1 MNKLKLFSK
10 TYIFTMGIISLII
23 LISNVLIYLALP
35 KVYVNNKQKE
45 ADKIIE
51 ALIEQVSK
59 SDNEESFKIAKNFAE
74 KYNIQVLLTIGDEKR
89 VFQGLHKVDI
99 YVNEEE
105 ITENSL
111 IIPNLIGENI
121 IENFNDENREVIGDD
136 GFGQY
141 ININNLSIIKSRD
154 FKKSNDVNGSAKIVM
169 DLESFTETRDVILKI
184 LPYSIFISLLI
195 ALIASYIYAI
205 SAISKLIKI
214 EYGRKITTPIKEIC
228 DVTKKMENLNKEAFC
243 KVETEDEI
251 GILAANVNSLYENL
265 LNTIVSLEEEIKN
278 VSESEKIKVDFLR
291 SASHELKTPLMSM
304 NIMIENMLYDIG
316 KYKNHYIYLEK
327 CKDIVSELSKMVQEI
342 LDTSKLNIINNKNE
356 SVLDL
361 GSLVQKNIEQY
372 KLIAK
377 SKKIN
382 IKMNLKESFNIK
394 VDEKLFT
401 KAISNIIS
409 NAVNYTDEGKE
420 IRIYIKDKKL
430 IIENDCK
437 PISEE
442 HLAHIFEAFYRV
454 DFDRNKSSGGN
465 GLGLYIV
472 QQILKMYNLDYSF
485 KSILTGMSFEVDF
498 N

>member
-111 IIPNLIGENI
+111 IIPNLSGENI
-121 IENFNDENREVIGDD
+121 IESFDDENGEI
-136 GFGQY
+136 FGQY

-195 ALIASYIYAI
+195 ALIASYIYA
-205 SAISKLIKI
+205 
-214 EYGRKITTPIKEIC
+214 RKITTPIKEIC

-304 NIMIENMLYDIG
+304 YIMIENMLYDIG

-401 KAISNIIS
+401 KVISNIIS

>member
-10 TYIFTMGIISLII
+10 TYIFTMGIISVII

-51 ALIEQVSK
+51 DLIEQVNK
-59 SDNEESFKIAKNFAE
+59 SDNKESFKIAKNFAE

-111 IIPNLIGENI
+111 IIPNLSGENI
-121 IENFNDENREVIGDD
+121 IESFDDENGEI
-136 GFGQY
+136 FGQY

-195 ALIASYIYAI
+195 ALIASYIYA
-205 SAISKLIKI
+205 
-214 EYGRKITTPIKEIC
+214 RKITTPIKEIC

-251 GILAANVNSLYENL
+251 GILAANVNSLYDNL

-304 NIMIENMLYDIG
+304 YIMIENMLYDIG

-342 LDTSKLNIINNKNE
+342 LDTSKLNIINKKDE

-361 GSLVQKNIEQY
+361 GSLVQKNIEPY

>member
-195 ALIASYIYAI
+195 ALIASYIYA
-205 SAISKLIKI
+205 
-214 EYGRKITTPIKEIC
+214 RKITTPIKEIC

-361 GSLVQKNIEQY
+361 GSLVQKNIEPY
-372 KLIAK
+372 K
-377 SKKIN
+377 
-382 IKMNLKESFNIK
+382 
-394 VDEKLFT
+394 FT

-442 HLAHIFEAFYRV
+442 HLEHIFEAFYRV

>member
-10 TYIFTMGIISLII
+10 TYIFTMGIISVII

-51 ALIEQVSK
+51 DLIEQVNK
-59 SDNEESFKIAKNFAE
+59 SDNKESFKIAKNFAE

-111 IIPNLIGENI
+111 IIPNLSGENI
-121 IENFNDENREVIGDD
+121 IESFDDENGEI
-136 GFGQY
+136 FGQY

-169 DLESFTETRDVILKI
+169 DLESFTETRDIILKI

-195 ALIASYIYAI
+195 ALIASYIYA
-205 SAISKLIKI
+205 
-214 EYGRKITTPIKEIC
+214 RKITTPIKEIC

-243 KVETEDEI
+243 KVKTEDEI
-251 GILAANVNSLYENL
+251 GMLATNINSLYENL
-265 LNTIVSLEEEIKN
+265 LDTIVSLEEEIKN

-291 SASHELKTPLMSM
+291 SASHELKTPLMSI

-327 CKDIVSELSKMVQEI
+327 CRNIVNELSKMVQEI
-342 LDTSKLNIINNKNE
+342 LDTSKINIINNKNL

-361 GSLVQKNIEQY
+361 RKLIEKNIEPY

-382 IKMNLKESFNIK
+382 IVMNLEESFNIK
-394 VDEKLFT
+394 VNEKLFT

-437 PISEE
+437 PISKEN
-442 HLAHIFEAFYRV
+442 LAHIFEAFYRV

-472 QQILKMYNLDYSF
+472 QQILNIYNLDYSF
-485 KSILTGMSFEVDF
+485 KSILTGMSFEIDF
-498 N
+498 I

>member
-23 LISNVLIYLALP
+23 LISSALIYLALP
-35 KVYVNNKQKE
+35 KVYMNNKQKE
-45 ADKIIE
+45 ADKIIK

-74 KYNIQVLLTIGDEKR
+74 KYNIQVLLTIGDEKK
-89 VFQGLHKVDI
+89 VFQGLDKVDI

-105 ITENSL
+105 VTENYL
-111 IIPNLIGENI
+111 IIPNLSG
-121 IENFNDENREVIGDD
+121 ENREVIGDD

-154 FKKSNDVNGSAKIVM
+154 FKKGNDVNGSAKIVM
-169 DLESFTETRDVILKI
+169 NLESFTETRDVILKI

-195 ALIASYIYAI
+195 ALIASYIYA
-205 SAISKLIKI
+205 
-214 EYGRKITTPIKEIC
+214 RKITTPIKEIC

-251 GILAANVNSLYENL
+251 GILAANINSLYDNL

-342 LDTSKLNIINNKNE
+342 LDTSKLNIINNKDE
-356 SVLDL
+356 SLLDL
-361 GSLVQKNIEQY
+361 GSLVQKNIEPY

-382 IKMNLKESFNIK
+382 IKVNFKESFNIK

-401 KAISNIIS
+401 KVISNIIS

-430 IIENDCK
+430 IMENDCK
-437 PISEE
+437 PIADE
-442 HLAHIFEAFYRV
+442 HLVHIFEAFYRV

-485 KSILTGMSFEVDF
+485 KSILTGMSFEVNF
-498 N
+498 NNEIVIES

>member
-10 TYIFTMGIISLII
+10 TYIFTMGIISVII

-51 ALIEQVSK
+51 DLIEQVNK
-59 SDNEESFKIAKNFAE
+59 SDNKESFKIAKNFAE

-111 IIPNLIGENI
+111 IIPNLSGENI
-121 IENFNDENREVIGDD
+121 IESFDDENGEI
-136 GFGQY
+136 FGQY

-195 ALIASYIYAI
+195 ALIASYIYA
-205 SAISKLIKI
+205 
-214 EYGRKITTPIKEIC
+214 RKITTPIKEIC

-304 NIMIENMLYDIG
+304 YIMIENMLYDIG

-361 GSLVQKNIEQY
+361 GSLVQKNIEPY

>member
-10 TYIFTMGIISLII
+10 TYIFTMGIISVII

-51 ALIEQVSK
+51 DLIEQVNK
-59 SDNEESFKIAKNFAE
+59 SDNKESFKIAKNFAE

-111 IIPNLIGENI
+111 IIPNLSGENI
-121 IENFNDENREVIGDD
+121 IESFDDENGEI
-136 GFGQY
+136 FGQY

-169 DLESFTETRDVILKI
+169 DLESFTETRDIILKI

-195 ALIASYIYAI
+195 ALIASYIYA
-205 SAISKLIKI
+205 
-214 EYGRKITTPIKEIC
+214 RKITTPIKEIC

-342 LDTSKLNIINNKNE
+342 LDTSKLNIINKKDE

-361 GSLVQKNIEQY
+361 GSLVQKNIEPY

-430 IIENDCK
+430 IMENDCK
-437 PISEE
+437 PIADE

-485 KSILTGMSFEVDF
+485 KSILTGMSFEVNF
-498 N
+498 NNEIVRESQGY

>member
-10 TYIFTMGIISLII
+10 TYIFTMGIISVII

-35 KVYVNNKQKE
+35 KVSVNNKQKE

-51 ALIEQVSK
+51 DLIEQVNK
-59 SDNEESFKIAKNFAE
+59 SDNKESFKIAKNFAE

-111 IIPNLIGENI
+111 IIPNLSGENI
-121 IENFNDENREVIGDD
+121 IESFDDENGEI
-136 GFGQY
+136 FGQY

-195 ALIASYIYAI
+195 ALIASYIYA
-205 SAISKLIKI
+205 
-214 EYGRKITTPIKEIC
+214 RKITTPIKEIC

-265 LNTIVSLEEEIKN
+265 LDTIVSLEEEIKN

-291 SASHELKTPLMSM
+291 SASHELKTPLMSI

-437 PISEE
+437 PISDE

-472 QQILKMYNLDYSF
+472 EQILRMYNLSFSF
-485 KSILTGMSFEVDF
+485 KSISTGMRFEIDF

>member
-10 TYIFTMGIISLII
+10 TYIFNMGIISVII

-51 ALIEQVSK
+51 DLIEQVNK
-59 SDNEESFKIAKNFAE
+59 SDNKESFKIAKNFAE

-111 IIPNLIGENI
+111 IIPNLSGENI
-121 IENFNDENREVIGDD
+121 IESFDDENGEI
-136 GFGQY
+136 FGQY

-195 ALIASYIYAI
+195 ALIASYIYA
-205 SAISKLIKI
+205 
-214 EYGRKITTPIKEIC
+214 RKITTPIKEIC

-361 GSLVQKNIEQY
+361 GSLVQKNIEPY

>member
-51 ALIEQVSK
+51 DLIEQVNK
-59 SDNEESFKIAKNFAE
+59 SDNKESFKIAKNFAE

-111 IIPNLIGENI
+111 IIPNLSGENI
-121 IENFNDENREVIGDD
+121 IESFDDENGEI
-136 GFGQY
+136 FGQY

-195 ALIASYIYAI
+195 ALIASYIYA
-205 SAISKLIKI
+205 
-214 EYGRKITTPIKEIC
+214 RKITTPIKEIC
-228 DVTKKMENLNKEAFC
+228 DVTKEMENLNKRAFC

-251 GILAANVNSLYENL
+251 GILAYNINNLYENL

-316 KYKNHYIYLEK
+316 KYKNHYVYLEK
-327 CKDIVSELSKMVQEI
+327 CKDIVNELSKMVQEI
-342 LDTSKLNIINNKNE
+342 LDTSRLNSIENKNE

-361 GSLVQKNIEQY
+361 GSLVQKNIEPY

>member
-10 TYIFTMGIISLII
+10 TYIFTMGIISVII

-51 ALIEQVSK
+51 DLIEQVNK
-59 SDNEESFKIAKNFAE
+59 SDNKESFKIAKNFAE

-111 IIPNLIGENI
+111 IIPNLSGENI
-121 IENFNDENREVIGDD
+121 IESFDDENGEI
-136 GFGQY
+136 FGQY

-169 DLESFTETRDVILKI
+169 DLESFTETRDIILKI

-195 ALIASYIYAI
+195 ALIASYIYA
-205 SAISKLIKI
+205 
-214 EYGRKITTPIKEIC
+214 RKITTPIKEIC

-304 NIMIENMLYDIG
+304 YIMIENMLYDIG

-361 GSLVQKNIEQY
+361 GSLVQKNIEPY

-442 HLAHIFEAFYRV
+442 HLEHIFEAFYRV

>member
-10 TYIFTMGIISLII
+10 TYIFTMGIISVII

-111 IIPNLIGENI
+111 IIPNLSGENI
-121 IENFNDENREVIGDD
+121 IESFDD
-136 GFGQY
+136 
-141 ININNLSIIKSRD
+141 INNLSIIKSRD

-169 DLESFTETRDVILKI
+169 DLESFTETRDIILKI

-195 ALIASYIYAI
+195 ALIASYIYA
-205 SAISKLIKI
+205 
-214 EYGRKITTPIKEIC
+214 RKITTPIKEIC

-304 NIMIENMLYDIG
+304 YIMIENMLYDIG

>member
-51 ALIEQVSK
+51 DLIEQVNK
-59 SDNEESFKIAKNFAE
+59 SDNKESFKIAKNFAE

-111 IIPNLIGENI
+111 IIPNLSGENI
-121 IENFNDENREVIGDD
+121 IERFDDENGEI
-136 GFGQY
+136 FGQY

-195 ALIASYIYAI
+195 ALIASYIYA
-205 SAISKLIKI
+205 
-214 EYGRKITTPIKEIC
+214 RKITTPIKEIC

-304 NIMIENMLYDIG
+304 YIMIENMLYDIG

-361 GSLVQKNIEQY
+361 GSLVQKNIEPY

>member
-51 ALIEQVSK
+51 DLIEQVNK
-59 SDNEESFKIAKNFAE
+59 SDNKESFKIAKNFAE

-111 IIPNLIGENI
+111 IIPNLSGENI
-121 IENFNDENREVIGDD
+121 IESFDDENGEI
-136 GFGQY
+136 FGQY

-169 DLESFTETRDVILKI
+169 DLESFTETRDIILKI

-195 ALIASYIYAI
+195 ALIASYIYA
-205 SAISKLIKI
+205 
-214 EYGRKITTPIKEIC
+214 RKITTPIKEIC

-304 NIMIENMLYDIG
+304 YIMIENMLYDIG

-361 GSLVQKNIEQY
+361 GSLVQKNIEPY

>member
-23 LISNVLIYLALP
+23 LISSALIYLALP
-35 KVYVNNKQKE
+35 KVYMNNKQKE
-45 ADKIIE
+45 ADKIIK

-111 IIPNLIGENI
+111 IIPNLSGENI
-121 IENFNDENREVIGDD
+121 IESFDDENGEI
-136 GFGQY
+136 FGQY

-195 ALIASYIYAI
+195 ALIASYIYA
-205 SAISKLIKI
+205 
-214 EYGRKITTPIKEIC
+214 RKITTPIKEIC

-251 GILAANVNSLYENL
+251 GILAANINSLYDNL

-342 LDTSKLNIINNKNE
+342 LDTSKLNIINNKDE
-356 SVLDL
+356 SLLDL
-361 GSLVQKNIEQY
+361 GSLVQKNIEPY

-382 IKMNLKESFNIK
+382 IKKNLKESFNIK

-430 IIENDCK
+430 IMENDCK
-437 PISEE
+437 PIADE
-442 HLAHIFEAFYRV
+442 HLVHIFEAFYRV

-485 KSILTGMSFEVDF
+485 KSILTGMSFEVNF
-498 N
+498 NNEIVIES

>member
-51 ALIEQVSK
+51 DLIEQVNK
-59 SDNEESFKIAKNFAE
+59 SDNKESFKIAKNFAE

-111 IIPNLIGENI
+111 IIPNLSGENI
-121 IENFNDENREVIGDD
+121 IESFDDENGEI
-136 GFGQY
+136 FGQY

-154 FKKSNDVNGSAKIVM
+154 FKKGNDVNGSAKIVM

-195 ALIASYIYAI
+195 ALIASYIYA
-205 SAISKLIKI
+205 
-214 EYGRKITTPIKEIC
+214 RKITTPIKEIC

-304 NIMIENMLYDIG
+304 YIMIENMLYDIG

-361 GSLVQKNIEQY
+361 GSLVQKNIEPY

-430 IIENDCK
+430 IMENDCK
-437 PISEE
+437 PIADE

>member
-195 ALIASYIYAI
+195 ALIASYIYA
-205 SAISKLIKI
+205 
-214 EYGRKITTPIKEIC
+214 RKITTPIKEIC

-304 NIMIENMLYDIG
+304 YIMIENMLYDIG

-356 SVLDL
+356 SV
-361 GSLVQKNIEQY
+361 
-372 KLIAK
+372 
-377 SKKIN
+377 
-382 IKMNLKESFNIK
+382 
-394 VDEKLFT
+394 
-401 KAISNIIS
+401 
-409 NAVNYTDEGKE
+409 
-420 IRIYIKDKKL
+420 
-430 IIENDCK
+430 
-437 PISEE
+437 
-442 HLAHIFEAFYRV
+442 
-454 DFDRNKSSGGN
+454 
-465 GLGLYIV
+465 
-472 QQILKMYNLDYSF
+472 
-485 KSILTGMSFEVDF
+485 
-498 N
+498 

>member
-111 IIPNLIGENI
+111 IIPNLSGENI
-121 IENFNDENREVIGDD
+121 IESFDDENGEI
-136 GFGQY
+136 FGQY

-195 ALIASYIYAI
+195 ALIASYIYA
-205 SAISKLIKI
+205 
-214 EYGRKITTPIKEIC
+214 RKITTPIKEIC

-251 GILAANVNSLYENL
+251 GILAANVNSLYDNL

-342 LDTSKLNIINNKNE
+342 LDTSKLNIINKKDE

-361 GSLVQKNIEQY
+361 GSLVQKNIEPY

-377 SKKIN
+377 SMKIN

-409 NAVNYTDEGKE
+409 NAVSYTDEGKE

>member
-10 TYIFTMGIISLII
+10 TYIFTMGIISVII

-111 IIPNLIGENI
+111 IIPNLSGENI
-121 IENFNDENREVIGDD
+121 IESFDDENGEI
-136 GFGQY
+136 FGQY

-154 FKKSNDVNGSAKIVM
+154 FKKGNDVNGSAKIVM
-169 DLESFTETRDVILKI
+169 DLESFTETRDIILKI

-195 ALIASYIYAI
+195 ALIASYIYA
-205 SAISKLIKI
+205 
-214 EYGRKITTPIKEIC
+214 RKITTPIKEIC

-251 GILAANVNSLYENL
+251 GILAANVNSLYDNL
-265 LNTIVSLEEEIKN
+265 LNTIVSLEEKIKN

-304 NIMIENMLYDIG
+304 YIMIENMLYDIG

-361 GSLVQKNIEQY
+361 GSLVQKNIEPY

-401 KAISNIIS
+401 KVISNIIS

-485 KSILTGMSFEVDF
+485 KSILTGMSFEVNF
-498 N
+498 NNEIVRESQGY

>member
-51 ALIEQVSK
+51 DLIEQVNK
-59 SDNEESFKIAKNFAE
+59 SDNKESFKIAKNFAE

-111 IIPNLIGENI
+111 IIPNLSGENI
-121 IENFNDENREVIGDD
+121 IESFDDENGEI
-136 GFGQY
+136 FGQY

-195 ALIASYIYAI
+195 ALIASYIYA
-205 SAISKLIKI
+205 
-214 EYGRKITTPIKEIC
+214 RKITTPIKEIC

-304 NIMIENMLYDIG
+304 YIMIENMLYDIG

>member
-51 ALIEQVSK
+51 DLIEQVNK
-59 SDNEESFKIAKNFAE
+59 SDNKESFKIAKNFAE

-111 IIPNLIGENI
+111 IIPNLSGENI
-121 IENFNDENREVIGDD
+121 IESFDDENGEI
-136 GFGQY
+136 FGQY

-195 ALIASYIYAI
+195 ALIASYIYA
-205 SAISKLIKI
+205 
-214 EYGRKITTPIKEIC
+214 RKITTPIKEIC

>member
-10 TYIFTMGIISLII
+10 TYIFTMGIISVII

-51 ALIEQVSK
+51 DLIEQVNK
-59 SDNEESFKIAKNFAE
+59 SDNKESFKIAKNFAE

-111 IIPNLIGENI
+111 IIPNLSGENI
-121 IENFNDENREVIGDD
+121 IESFDDENGEI
-136 GFGQY
+136 FGQY

-169 DLESFTETRDVILKI
+169 DLESFTETRDIILKI

-195 ALIASYIYAI
+195 ALIASYIYA
-205 SAISKLIKI
+205 
-214 EYGRKITTPIKEIC
+214 RKITTPIKEIG
-228 DVTKKMENLNKEAFC
+228 DVTRKMENLNKEAFC

-304 NIMIENMLYDIG
+304 YIMIENMLYDIG

-361 GSLVQKNIEQY
+361 GSLVQKNIEPY

>member
-10 TYIFTMGIISLII
+10 TYIFTMGIISVII

-51 ALIEQVSK
+51 DLIEQVNK
-59 SDNEESFKIAKNFAE
+59 SDNKESFKIAKNFAE

-111 IIPNLIGENI
+111 IIPNLSGENI
-121 IENFNDENREVIGDD
+121 IERFDDENGEI
-136 GFGQY
+136 FGQY

-169 DLESFTETRDVILKI
+169 DLESFTETRDIILKI

-195 ALIASYIYAI
+195 ALIASYIYA
-205 SAISKLIKI
+205 
-214 EYGRKITTPIKEIC
+214 RKITTPIKEIC

>member
-51 ALIEQVSK
+51 DLIEQVNK
-59 SDNEESFKIAKNFAE
+59 SDNKESFKIAKNFAE

-111 IIPNLIGENI
+111 IIPNLSGENI
-121 IENFNDENREVIGDD
+121 IESFDDENGEI
-136 GFGQY
+136 FGQY

-195 ALIASYIYAI
+195 ALIASYIYA
-205 SAISKLIKI
+205 
-214 EYGRKITTPIKEIC
+214 RKITTPIKEIC

-251 GILAANVNSLYENL
+251 GILAANVNSLYDNL

-304 NIMIENMLYDIG
+304 YIMIENMLYDIG

-361 GSLVQKNIEQY
+361 GSLVQKNIEPY

>member
-1 MNKLKLFSK
+1 
-10 TYIFTMGIISLII
+10 
-23 LISNVLIYLALP
+23 
-35 KVYVNNKQKE
+35 
-45 ADKIIE
+45 
-51 ALIEQVSK
+51 
-59 SDNEESFKIAKNFAE
+59 
-74 KYNIQVLLTIGDEKR
+74 
-89 VFQGLHKVDI
+89 
-99 YVNEEE
+99 
-105 ITENSL
+105 
-111 IIPNLIGENI
+111 
-121 IENFNDENREVIGDD
+121 
-136 GFGQY
+136 
-141 ININNLSIIKSRD
+141 
-154 FKKSNDVNGSAKIVM
+154 M

-195 ALIASYIYAI
+195 ALIASYIYA
-205 SAISKLIKI
+205 
-214 EYGRKITTPIKEIC
+214 RKITTPIKEIC
-228 DVTKKMENLNKEAFC
+228 DVTKKMENWNKEAFC

>member
-51 ALIEQVSK
+51 DLIEQVNK
-59 SDNEESFKIAKNFAE
+59 SDNKESFKIAKNFAE

-121 IENFNDENREVIGDD
+121 IESFDDENGEI
-136 GFGQY
+136 FGQY

-195 ALIASYIYAI
+195 ALIASYIYA
-205 SAISKLIKI
+205 
-214 EYGRKITTPIKEIC
+214 RKITTPIKEIC
-228 DVTKKMENLNKEAFC
+228 DVTKEMENLNKRAFC

-251 GILAANVNSLYENL
+251 GILAYNINNLYENL

-316 KYKNHYIYLEK
+316 KYKNHYVYLEK
-327 CKDIVSELSKMVQEI
+327 CKDIVNELSKMVQEI

-361 GSLVQKNIEQY
+361 GSLVQKNIEPY

>member
-51 ALIEQVSK
+51 DLIEQVNK
-59 SDNEESFKIAKNFAE
+59 SDNKESFKIAKNFAE

-111 IIPNLIGENI
+111 IIPNLSGENI
-121 IENFNDENREVIGDD
+121 IESFDDENGEI
-136 GFGQY
+136 FGQY

-169 DLESFTETRDVILKI
+169 DLESFTETRDIILKI

-195 ALIASYIYAI
+195 ALIASYIYA
-205 SAISKLIKI
+205 
-214 EYGRKITTPIKEIC
+214 RKITTPIKEIC
-228 DVTKKMENLNKEAFC
+228 DVTKKMENLNEEAFC
-243 KVETEDEI
+243 EVKTEDEI

-361 GSLVQKNIEQY
+361 GSLVQKNIEPY

>member
-10 TYIFTMGIISLII
+10 TYIFTMGIISVII

-51 ALIEQVSK
+51 DLIEQVNK
-59 SDNEESFKIAKNFAE
+59 SDNKESFKIAKNFAE

-111 IIPNLIGENI
+111 IIPNLSGENI
-121 IENFNDENREVIGDD
+121 IESFDDENGEI
-136 GFGQY
+136 FGQY

-169 DLESFTETRDVILKI
+169 DLESFTETRDIILKI

-195 ALIASYIYAI
+195 ALIASYIYA
-205 SAISKLIKI
+205 
-214 EYGRKITTPIKEIC
+214 RKITTPIKEIC

-304 NIMIENMLYDIG
+304 YIMIENMLYDIG

>member
-111 IIPNLIGENI
+111 IIPNLSGENI
-121 IENFNDENREVIGDD
+121 IESFDDENGEI
-136 GFGQY
+136 FGQY

-195 ALIASYIYAI
+195 ALIASYIYA
-205 SAISKLIKI
+205 
-214 EYGRKITTPIKEIC
+214 RKITTPIKEIC

-251 GILAANVNSLYENL
+251 GILAANVNSLYDNL

-342 LDTSKLNIINNKNE
+342 LDTSKLNIINKKDE

>member
-51 ALIEQVSK
+51 DLIEQVNK
-59 SDNEESFKIAKNFAE
+59 SDNKESFKIAKNFAE

-111 IIPNLIGENI
+111 IIPNLSGENI
-121 IENFNDENREVIGDD
+121 IESFDAENGEI
-136 GFGQY
+136 FGQY

-195 ALIASYIYAI
+195 ALIASYIYA
-205 SAISKLIKI
+205 
-214 EYGRKITTPIKEIC
+214 RKITTPIKEIC

-361 GSLVQKNIEQY
+361 GSLVQKNIEPY

>member
-51 ALIEQVSK
+51 DLIEQVNK
-59 SDNEESFKIAKNFAE
+59 SDNKESFKIAKNFAE

-111 IIPNLIGENI
+111 IIPNLSGENI
-121 IENFNDENREVIGDD
+121 IESFDDENGEI
-136 GFGQY
+136 FGQY

-195 ALIASYIYAI
+195 ALIASYIYA
-205 SAISKLIKI
+205 
-214 EYGRKITTPIKEIC
+214 RKITTPIKEIC

-304 NIMIENMLYDIG
+304 YIMIENMLYDIG

-361 GSLVQKNIEQY
+361 GSLVQKNIEPY